1 MRVLVLGRENQ
12 HTTEMRRLEKDMEA
26 TFQRV
31 LKIDPFDVDAHRV
44 LAAVE
49 NCGRYVL
56 FSCIK

>member
-12 HTTEMRRLEKDMEA
+12 HTMEMRRLEKDMES

-31 LKIDPFDVDAHRV
+31 VKIDPFDFLAYRT

-49 NCGRYVL
+49 NCGR
-56 FSCIK
+56 